1 MATGG
6 LIRIDW
12 SIIMAALL
20 SPTHPQDRAWFHTE
34 RDGPICRL
42 VAGGDWLIGEARRL
56 NPKLQDLDMSGGTSA
71 EICCAAIERLDTVG
85 AWLLLRLKRRLETRG
100 FKVTAINVRPEFEP
114 LMRTIDQD
122 CRAPPASPPIIHGFT
137 FRLERI
143 GHASIHVLK
152 QAARLVGFFGLISVE
167 TVETI
172 FQPRRLRFAA
182 LVHQMEETGL
192 NALPIVGLLS
202 FLIGIVFAY
211 QGADQLRQ
219 FGAEI
224 FTVNLLGIAI
234 LRELGG
240 LMAAIIVAGRSGSAF
255 TAQIGT
261 MRVNEEIDA
270 LETLGLNTVEVLV
283 LPRLLALML
292 TLPLLTFYSNMMGL
306 FGGAIMSY
314 LDLGITFPAFLRQLH
329 GALIGWTFWVGII
342 KAPLFAFI
350 IGLVG
355 CFEGL
360 RVERN
365 AASVGKLT
373 TQSVVESIFLVIV
386 ADAGF
391 SVLFSMLHI

>member
-1 MATGG
+1 
-6 LIRIDW
+6 
-12 SIIMAALL
+12 MAAISSSIL
-20 SPTHPQDRAWFHTE
+20 PHGGRGTDRAWFYTE
-34 RDGPICRL
+34 HDGPIRRL
-42 VAGGDWLIGEARRL
+42 VAGGDWLIGEAR
-56 NPKLQDLDMSGGTSA
+56 KLDPMVQDLDMSGGNAA
-71 EICCAAIERLDTVG
+71 EICCASIERLDTVG
-85 AWLLLRLKRRLETRG
+85 AWLLLRLKRRLEARG
-100 FKVTAINVRPEFEP
+100 FTVTPINVKPEFLP
-114 LMRTIDQD
+114 LIHTIDQD
-122 CRAPPASPPIIHGFT
+122 CREPPVELPHDGSLH
-137 FRLERI
+137 RLELI
-143 GHASIHVLK
+143 GRAFVQALS

-172 FQPRRLRFAA
+172 FQPRRLRVAA
-182 LVHQMEETGL
+182 LFRQMEETGL
-192 NALPIVGLLS
+192 NAVPIVGLLS
-202 FLIGIVFAY
+202 FLIGVVFAY
-211 QGADQLRQ
+211 QGADQLKQ

-224 FTVNLLGIAI
+224 FTVNLLGISI

-292 TLPLLTFYSNMMGL
+292 TLPLLTFYSNFMGL
-306 FGGAIMSY
+306 AGGAIMSY
-314 LDLGITFPAFLRQLH
+314 FDLGITFPAFLRQLH
-329 GALIGWTFWVGII
+329 AALTGWTFWVGLI
-342 KAPLFAFI
+342 KAPFFAFI

-365 AASVGKLT
+365 ADSVGKLT

-386 ADAGF
+386 ADAAF
-391 SVLFSMLHI
+391 SVLFSTLRI

>member
-1 MATGG
+1 MIMTASPS
-6 LIRIDW
+6 
-12 SIIMAALL
+12 SIA
-20 SPTHPQDRAWFHTE
+20 SSDRAWFRIE
-34 RDGPICRL
+34 QDGPIRRL

-56 NPKLQDLDMSGGTSA
+56 DPMLQDLDMTGGVSA
-71 EICCAAIERLDTVG
+71 EICCAGIHRLDTVG
-85 AWLLLRLKRRLETRG
+85 AWLLLRLKRRLEARG
-100 FKVTAINVRPEFEP
+100 FTVVPINVRAEFEP
-114 LMRTIDQD
+114 LMHTIDQD
-122 CRAPPASPPIIHGFT
+122 CRAPPVEPPPAEGFVY
-137 FRLERI
+137 RLERI
-143 GHASIHVLK
+143 GRRTVTTLT
-152 QAARLVGFFGLISVE
+152 QATHLVGFFGMVVDE
-167 TVETI
+167 AVETI
-172 FQPRRLRFAA
+172 FHPRRLRVAA
-182 LVHQMEETGL
+182 LVRQMEETGL

-202 FLIGIVFAY
+202 FLIGVVFAY
-211 QGADQLRQ
+211 QGADQLRK

-224 FTVNLLGIAI
+224 FTVNLLGISI

-283 LPRLLALML
+283 LPRLLGLML
-292 TLPLLTFYSNMMGL
+292 TLPLLTFYSNIMGL
-306 FGGAIMSY
+306 AGGALMSA

-329 GALIGWTFWVGII
+329 GALTGWTFWIGMI
-342 KAPLFAFI
+342 KAPIFAFI

-365 AASVGKLT
+365 AESVGKLT

-386 ADAGF
+386 ADAIF
-391 SVLFSMLHI
+391 SVLFSKLRI

>member
-1 MATGG
+1 
-6 LIRIDW
+6 
-12 SIIMAALL
+12 MAAIS
-20 SPTHPQDRAWFHTE
+20 SPVQVHERAWFRTE
-34 RDGPICRL
+34 RDAHVCRL

-56 NPKLQDLDMSGGTSA
+56 DPLLQDYDTGGRSEV
-71 EICCAAIERLDTVG
+71 EICCGNVDHMDTVG
-85 AWLLLRLKRRLETRG
+85 AWLLLRLKRRLEDKG
-100 FKVTAINVRPEFEP
+100 FHVEPINVKPEFRP
-114 LMRTIDQD
+114 LMHTIDHE
-122 CRAPPASPPIIHGFT
+122 CRAPPVELPGGEDFPS
-137 FRLERI
+137 RLERI
-143 GHASIHVLK
+143 GRAFVHVLT
-152 QAARLVGFFGLISVE
+152 QAMRMVGFFGLVSAE

-172 FQPRRLRFAA
+172 FQPRRLRVAA
-182 LVHQMEETGL
+182 LFHQMEETGL

-202 FLIGIVFAY
+202 FLIGVVFAY

-219 FGAEI
+219 FGAEV
-224 FTVNLLGIAI
+224 FTVNLLGISI

-283 LPRLLALML
+283 LPRLLALILIM
-292 TLPLLTFYSNMMGL
+292 PLLTFYSNFMGL
-306 FGGAIMSY
+306 AGGAIMCY
-314 LDLGITFPAFLRQLH
+314 FDLGITFPAFLRQLH
-329 GALIGWTFWVGII
+329 GALIGWTFWVGMI
-342 KAPLFAFI
+342 KAPVFAFI

-391 SVLFSMLHI
+391 SVLFSMLRI